1 MIKYLAIL
9 SLCILFSGCI
19 EPRNSQNTDAN
30 AKYETIVTTNA
41 LQSTNF
47 NEEAYVWEVLIFP
60 TNRVQG
66 VK

>member
-19 EPRNSQNTDAN
+19 ESRNSQNTDDN

-47 NEEAYVWEVLIFP
+47 NEESYVWEVLIFP

-66 VK
+66 IK

>member
-9 SLCILFSGCI
+9 SLCIVFSGCI
-19 EPRNSQNTDAN
+19 ESRNSRNTDSN

-47 NEEAYVWEVLIFP
+47 NEESYVWEVLIFP